1 MQNDWRTEEIFLTVK
16 AYPTISQRHHEASCM
31 AGITRDGN
39 WIRLYPVYFRDLE
52 DDQKFK
58 KYTWISARVKKSP
71 DFRQESHLVDS
82 DSIQIHEEVS
92 AKQWGRRNAIVFPH
106 IQPAHQVYDANRD
119 VTKNTLAL
127 IKPQKIVN
135 FKIDETP
142 DEDFN
147 KQKANLQ
154 ALQSQLG
161 LFEPNDNRPLE
172 LIPYSFRYEYID
184 DNGKHHDQKIVDW
197 EIYQLYRNCRSRGN
211 WKELVTQRYGVELL
225 QTDIHL
231 FIGTMQRFPNN
242 WIIIGIYRPKTSVSQ
257 PNMFDI

>member
-106 IQPAHQVYDANRD
+106 IQPAH
-119 VTKNTLAL
+119 
-127 IKPQKIVN
+127 
-135 FKIDETP
+135 
-142 DEDFN
+142 
-147 KQKANLQ
+147 
-154 ALQSQLG
+154 
-161 LFEPNDNRPLE
+161 
-172 LIPYSFRYEYID
+172 
-184 DNGKHHDQKIVDW
+184 
-197 EIYQLYRNCRSRGN
+197 
-211 WKELVTQRYGVELL
+211 
-225 QTDIHL
+225 
-231 FIGTMQRFPNN
+231 
-242 WIIIGIYRPKTSVSQ
+242 
-257 PNMFDI
+257 